1 MTPDELKEL
10 YRSKF
15 ISLDQALDTVRSGD
29 VIATGSYGNEPVT
42 LLRNLH
48 RVAERG
54 VDELTV
60 WMGIPA
66 EEYPFVSDDSLTGI
80 HILSIFY
87 ARRFASTMAR
97 AASRS
102 CRTTCTPCPTSSSTA
117 ASRTY
122 SSPPSRRWTSTAAC
136 ACP

>member
-54 VDELTV
+54 VDTLTV
-60 WMGIPA
+60 WMGI
-66 EEYPFVSDDSLTGI
+66 
-80 HILSIFY
+80 
-87 ARRFASTMAR
+87 
-97 AASRS
+97 
-102 CRTTCTPCPTSSSTA
+102 
-117 ASRTY
+117 
-122 SSPPSRRWTSTAAC
+122 W
-136 ACP
+136 